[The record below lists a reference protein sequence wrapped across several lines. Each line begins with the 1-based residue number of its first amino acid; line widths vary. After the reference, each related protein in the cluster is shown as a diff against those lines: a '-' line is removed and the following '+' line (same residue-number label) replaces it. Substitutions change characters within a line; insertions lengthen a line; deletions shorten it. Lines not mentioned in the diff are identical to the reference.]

1 MELQVR
7 KATWLELFY
16 DLVFVVAIAKAV
28 HTLGH
33 AHEGHIPIDLYGKYI
48 LIMVPL
54 WWAWTGHTLFSNRF
68 DTDDTLQRLM
78 TLAQMACA
86 ASMALFISADFEP
99 NYRGF
104 LLSYVALRGLLVL
117 MYWRASVTSK
127 IGAILAR
134 YLAHAFTFGLLISL
148 SSLFFDTPW
157 NYVVMYA
164 GIFVDILM
172 PLVLRGHLVRFP
184 VQSHHLPERFGLLTI
199 ILLGESVASLVST
212 LVGVPLTTE
221 TQIAAF
227 AGFIWIAAIWWIY
240 FENLEHRIYGRA
252 LGTGQTVIYLH
263 LVIYIA
269 LGGIANAIRF
279 AVDPALTLSD
289 YKWLAGAST
298 IVFVIALEW
307 LHLTYHQKIERG
319 AVLRH
324 GAALLSFVIGAIW
337 ISPSSLVIVILIAAI
352 FAAYAVVDAKRRH
365 MSPPSRSTLAGVQDS
380 SD

>member
-1 MELQVR
+1 MEVQIR

-33 AHEGHIPIDLYGKYI
+33 AHEGHIAAALYGKYV

-86 ASMALFISADFEP
+86 ASMALFISPDFEP

-117 MYWRASVTSK
+117 MYWRASATSK
-127 IGAILAR
+127 HGAILAR
-134 YLAHAFTFGLLISL
+134 YLARAFTFGLLISL

-172 PLVLRGHLVRFP
+172 PLVLRGHLARFP

-212 LVGVPLTTE
+212 LAGVPFTAHA
-221 TQIAAF
+221 QIAAL

-252 LGTGQTVIYLH
+252 LGTGQAVIYLH

-269 LGGIANAIRF
+269 LGGIANTIRF
-279 AVDPALTLSD
+279 AVDEALTLSE
-289 YKWLAGAST
+289 YKWLVGAST
-298 IVFVIALEW
+298 VMFVIALEW

-324 GAALLSFVIGAIW
+324 GAALLSLVIGAIW
-337 ISPSSLVIVILIAAI
+337 ISPSSLVIVVLIAAI
-352 FAAYAVVDAKRRH
+352 FVAYAVVDAKRRH
-365 MSPPSRSTLAGVQDS
+365 MSSQDAAGS
-380 SD
+380 P

>member
-1 MELQVR
+1 MEVQIR

-28 HTLGH
+28 HVLGH
-33 AHEGHIPIDLYGKYI
+33 AHEGHIAIDLYGKYV

-54 WWAWTGHTLFSNRF
+54 WWAWTGHTLFSNRY
-68 DTDDTLQRLM
+68 DTDDTPQRML

-117 MYWRASVTSK
+117 MYWRASATSK
-127 IGAILAR
+127 NGAVLAR

-148 SSLFFDTPW
+148 SSLFFDAPW
-157 NYVVMYA
+157 NFLVMYF
-164 GIFVDILM
+164 GILVDILM
-172 PLVLRGHLVRFP
+172 PLVLRKHLVAVP

-212 LVGVPLTTE
+212 LAGVPLTPDA
-221 TQIAAF
+221 QIAAL
-227 AGFIWIAAIWWIY
+227 AGFIWTVAIWWIY

-263 LVIYIA
+263 LAIYIS
-269 LGGIANAIRF
+269 LGGIANTIRF
-279 AVDPALTLSD
+279 AVDPALTLFD
-289 YKWLAGAST
+289 FKLLAGVST
-298 IVFVIALEW
+298 IVFVIALEL
-307 LHLTYHQKIERG
+307 LHVTYHRKIERN
-319 AVLRH
+319 AVIRR
-324 GAALLSFVIGAIW
+324 GAALLFVFVGVLW
-337 ISPSSLVIVILIAAI
+337 ISSSSLVAVVLIAAL
-352 FAAYAVVDAKRRH
+352 FSAYAVVDARRRNKL
-365 MSPPSRSTLAGVQDS
+365 SVIS
-380 SD
+380 

>member
-1 MELQVR
+1 MEVQTR

-28 HTLGH
+28 HTLGY
-33 AHEGHIPIDLYGKYI
+33 AHDGHIAVDLYGKYV

-86 ASMALFISADFEP
+86 ASMAFFISTDFEP

-117 MYWRASVTSK
+117 MYWRAAATSGN
-127 IGAILAR
+127 GAVLAR

-148 SSLFFDTPW
+148 SSLFFDSPW

-172 PLVLRGHLVRFP
+172 PLVLRGHLARVP
-184 VQSHHLPERFGLLTI
+184 VQGHHLPERFGLLTI

-212 LVGVPLTTE
+212 LAGVPLTTNA
-221 TQIAAF
+221 QITAL
-227 AGFIWIAAIWWIY
+227 AGFVWTAAIWWIY

-263 LVIYIA
+263 LAIYIA
-269 LGGIANAIRF
+269 LGGIANTIRF
-279 AVDPALTLSD
+279 AVDPALTLAD
-289 YKWLAGAST
+289 YKWLAGVST
-298 IVFVIALEW
+298 VVFVIALEW
-307 LHLTYHQKIERG
+307 LHLTYYPKTERRQL
-319 AVLRH
+319 LRN
-324 GAALLSFVIGAIW
+324 GVALLCVVIVAIW
-337 ISPSSLVIVILIAAI
+337 LSPSIEVTILSLAAI
-352 FAAYAVVDAKRRH
+352 FVIYTVNDAIRRRG
-365 MSPPSRSTLAGVQDS
+365 SPGHTAKPL
-380 SD
+380 

>member
-1 MELQVR
+1 MEVQIR

-28 HTLGH
+28 HALGH
-33 AHEGHIPIDLYGKYI
+33 AHEGHIPIDLYGKYV

-68 DTDDTLQRLM
+68 DSDDTLQRLM

-86 ASMALFISADFEP
+86 ASMAIFISADFEP

-117 MYWRASVTSK
+117 MYWRAAATSRK
-127 IGAILAR
+127 GAVLAR
-134 YLAHAFTFGLLISL
+134 YLASAFTIGLLISL
-148 SSLFFDTPW
+148 SSLFFETPW

-164 GIFVDILM
+164 GIFVDIIM
-172 PLVLRGHLVRFP
+172 PLILRRHLAQVP
-184 VQSHHLPERFGLLTI
+184 VQPHHLPERFGLLTI

-212 LVGVPLTTE
+212 LAGVPLTTE
-221 TQIAAF
+221 AQIAAL
-227 AGFIWIAAIWWIY
+227 AGFIWTAAIWWIY

-263 LVIYIA
+263 LAIYIA
-269 LGGIANAIRF
+269 LGGIANTIRF
-279 AVDPALTLSD
+279 AVDQTLTLSS

-298 IVFVIALEW
+298 VVFVIALEW
-307 LHLTYHQKIERG
+307 LRLTYHPQTERR

-337 ISPSSLVIVILIAAI
+337 ISPSS
-352 FAAYAVVDAKRRH
+352 
-365 MSPPSRSTLAGVQDS
+365 
-380 SD
+380 